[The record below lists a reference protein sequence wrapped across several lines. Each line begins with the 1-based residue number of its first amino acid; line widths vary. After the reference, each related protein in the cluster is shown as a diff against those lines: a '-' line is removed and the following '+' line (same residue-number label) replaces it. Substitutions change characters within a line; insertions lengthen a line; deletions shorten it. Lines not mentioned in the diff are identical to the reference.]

1 MKKHAIM
8 VLDTETCN
16 ITPCDAVTRGNNLTY
31 DIGYAVVYP
40 STGEVIYSSSNVVSE
55 IFFGEREKM
64 QSAYYANKLPQ
75 YYDDLANN
83 RRTARSFFEI
93 MNEIAKLCREYN
105 IIAICAHN
113 AAFDM
118 RVLSKCLMH
127 YEIDTPRTAKYLCTV
142 TMGRKCFPSLPNHKL
157 DTLCRCRGIALDHHR
172 ADSDSLACAA
182 LLLDYMAQGM
192 RPEPFIRTYDLWNG
206 NTMRTY
212 QGKR

>member
-1 MKKHAIM
+1 MDRFIAFDVETPNAYNHRMSSIGVAVIEQGKIVESFSSLIDPETHFDAFNISLTGISPEM
-8 VLDTETCN
+8 VETAPTFPELWN
-16 ITPCDAVTRGNNLTY
+16 K
-31 DIGYAVVYP
+31 IG
-40 STGEVIYSSSNVVSE
+40 
-55 IFFGEREKM
+55 
-64 QSAYYANKLPQ
+64 
-75 YYDDLANN
+75 
-83 RRTARSFFEI
+83 EI
-93 MNEIAKLCREYN
+93 MCSGVLV
-105 IIAICAHN
+105 AHN